1 MMTRLQ
7 VLALA
12 VAGIVVSGIGLF
24 LGTAFAMPA
33 LGLNVY
39 GPNPLEFTIAIELV
53 SAAIYLAGATM
64 SWFAWDAIGKR
75 GLLRGQAALLA
86 MPVVVL
92 VVALAFD
99 VVRAYWI
106 SLVET
111 LVFVA
116 GVLLPALGASRPWM
130 RGRGLFGGH

>member
-1 MMTRLQ
+1 MTRLQ
-7 VLALA
+7 ELALA
-12 VAGIVVSGIGLF
+12 MAGIVVSGIGLF

-39 GPNPLEFTIAIELV
+39 GHNPLEFTIAIELV

-116 GVLLPALGASRPWM
+116 GVLLPALAASRPWM